1 MTYLVKVRDASKK
14 TVVAQAKTL
23 PKLQWY
29 HVYFMT
35 SNLRNVPRPIRGQP
49 SLAPYPCTR
58 FGTLG
63 ENTANEI
70 AVSLKIC
77 HMTSFWPLRPPNDE
91 KKGSDFG
98 EKARDRQLFI
108 FHPKNDKIPGPPVS
122 QNPQRRLPDPH
133 SKSPPPW
140 EGCQH

>member
-35 SNLRNVPRPIRGQP
+35 SNLRNVLRPIRGLLA
-49 SLAPYPCTR
+49 LAPFPCTR

-91 KKGSDFG
+91 KK
-98 EKARDRQLFI
+98 ARTSAKKRGTGNYSFFI
-108 FHPKNDKIPGPPVS
+108 PKMKKILRPFCTNWP
-122 QNPQRRLPDPH
+122 
-133 SKSPPPW
+133 K
-140 EGCQH
+140 